1 MSTLVSQLGG
11 QAAVEGKVLVAAAV
25 EAVLL
30 GPLDVQLYDRF
41 TVYVT
46 NTLAVNPV
54 STLKL
59 QTAPTVGGPW
69 VDVDATLVG
78 APLAA
83 STAKFQAFDSRSDK
97 YIQIV
102 GTSVDGTTVNI
113 YLSIGGLT

>member
-1 MSTLVSQLGG
+1 MSELASQLGG
-11 QAAVEGKVLVAAAV
+11 QVVATKVLVAGAA
-25 EAVLL
+25 ESVLL
-30 GPLDVQLYDRF
+30 GPIDVQLYDRF

-69 VDVDATLVG
+69 VDIDNTLLGGTV
-78 APLAA
+78 PA
-83 STAKFQAFDSRSDK
+83 STTEFQAFDSRSDK

-102 GTSVDGTTVNI
+102 GTSVLGTTAKV